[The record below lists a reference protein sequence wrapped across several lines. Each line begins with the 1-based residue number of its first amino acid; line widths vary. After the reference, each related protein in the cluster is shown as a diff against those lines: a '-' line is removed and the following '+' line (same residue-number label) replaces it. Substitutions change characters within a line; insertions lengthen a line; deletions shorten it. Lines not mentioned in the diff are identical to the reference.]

1 MIAALASAAS
11 ATPALKPG
19 STRYIVTFDAKV
31 RQSTRDAALGAM
43 GLKAVSHIAT
53 NGDTDQEVS
62 IALVDVPAGQT
73 LMTGKGKELCATL
86 RECSSRIVSIE
97 TDRRDEW
104 IESAQ
109 ISFQTTLLPSLSSV
123 MSGLNMPKVSA
134 FVQNPMASERAAQR
148 REETWGINR
157 VHAPAAWPIT
167 EGMGVKVAV
176 IDTGIDASHPDLS
189 GSVDGGYSAITKTE
203 NPADY
208 QDDNGH
214 GTHVSGTIAG
224 HRDGKGIV
232 GVAPRAR
239 LYAVKV
245 LDADGWGSLSDVID
259 GIVWAAMKR
268 MDVANISLGTSVDS
282 EALKRAV
289 SFARGA
295 GVVIVAAAGNSSGTV
310 SFPGAYE
317 DTIAVTAS
325 DSADNLADFSSRG
338 PEVDFIAPGLDVLS
352 AKMGGGF
359 ISYSGTSM
367 AAPHVAGLAALVVS
381 QGYVGRNGPDGVFA
395 QLKKA
400 ARPLPILSAQMQGAG
415 MIDAGK
421 FAR

>member
-1 MIAALASAAS
+1 MGRRGNKVKELLNGLMIAALASAAS

-73 LMTGKGKELCATL
+73 LDTAKA
-86 RECSSRIVSIE
+86 RRSAPPFVECSSRIVSIE

-109 ISFQTTLLPSLSSV
+109 ISFQTTPIPPSLSSV

-176 IDTGIDASHPDLS
+176 IDTGIDASHPDLGQRGRRLLSDHKDREPGGLS
-189 GSVDGGYSAITKTE
+189 GRQRPRHARLPALLPAIAT
-203 NPADY
+203 A
-208 QDDNGH
+208 
-214 GTHVSGTIAG
+214 
-224 HRDGKGIV
+224 KGIV

-295 GVVIVAAAGNSSGTV
+295 GRRYRGGSRELQRHGQL
-310 SFPGAYE
+310 PGR
-317 DTIAVTAS
+317 
-325 DSADNLADFSSRG
+325 L
-338 PEVDFIAPGLDVLS
+338 
-352 AKMGGGF
+352 
-359 ISYSGTSM
+359 
-367 AAPHVAGLAALVVS
+367 
-381 QGYVGRNGPDGVFA
+381 
-395 QLKKA
+395 
-400 ARPLPILSAQMQGAG
+400 
-415 MIDAGK
+415 
-421 FAR
+421 